1 MEARIATLG
10 VRYGTSRR
18 QRMGDGSRRRL
29 DRREGLGRDG
39 LLGEA
44 GTLDEDEDC
53 NLGEVHVGRGVGVPE
68 PGSRV
73 A

>member
-1 MEARIATLG
+1 MPWKPGSPPLVSGMGPAEDNG
-10 VRYGTSRR
+10 WGT
-18 QRMGDGSRRRL
+18 GAGA
-29 DRREGLGRDG
+29 GWAGGRDR

-53 NLGEVHVGRGVGVPE
+53 SLGGVHVGRGVGVPE